1 MTEAE
6 RVKKV
11 LKISMEMLAYGIK
24 IEDTKETTSF
34 LGLPENYKV
43 YFSIP
48 ETSTVYDD
56 NKDAEFNAKLKTT
69 DGLTEIA
76 KKLIID
82 MFMCSDDSDIVTP
95 EDLSDFIKFYVKVRS
110 GETWTK
116 EQSDEAVKDTCEQI
130 EVGINKLK
138 AQNDYKEV

>member
-1 MTEAE
+1 MTDSE
-6 RVKKV
+6 RMTKV
-11 LKISMEMLAYGIK
+11 FKISMEMLAYGIK
-24 IEDTKETTSF
+24 IEDAKETTSF
-34 LGLPENYKV
+34 LGLPENCKV

-95 EDLSDFIKFYVKVRS
+95 EDLSNFIKFYVKVRG

-116 EQSDEAVKDTCEQI
+116 EQSDEAVKEVNEQI
-130 EVGINKLK
+130 DVAIDKLK
-138 AQNDYKEV
+138 FQNDYKEV

>member
-1 MTEAE
+1 MTDSE
-6 RVKKV
+6 RITKV

-24 IEDTKETTSF
+24 IEDTKETTDF

-56 NKDAEFNAKLKTT
+56 NKDEEFNAKLKTT

-82 MFMCSDDSDIVTP
+82 MFMCGDDSDIVTP
-95 EDLSDFIKFYVKVRS
+95 EDLSNFIKFYVKVRS

-116 EQSDEAVKDTCEQI
+116 KQSDEAVKDTCEQI

>member
-1 MTEAE
+1 MTDSE
-6 RVKKV
+6 RITKV

-48 ETSTVYDD
+48 ETSTMYDD
-56 NKDAEFNAKLKTT
+56 NEDAEFNAKLKTT

-76 KKLIID
+76 KQLIIET
-82 MFMCSDDSDIVTP
+82 FMCGGDSDMVTS
-95 EDLSDFIKFYVKVRS
+95 EDLSSFIKFYVKVRS

-116 EQSDEAVKDTCEQI
+116 EQSDEAVKEANKQI
-130 EVGINKLK
+130 EAGINKLK
-138 AQNDYKEV
+138 AQNGYKEV

>member
-1 MTEAE
+1 MTDSE
-6 RVKKV
+6 RITKV

-24 IEDTKETTSF
+24 IEDAKETTSF

-48 ETSTVYDD
+48 ETSTVYND
-56 NKDAEFNAKLKTT
+56 NKDEEFNAKLKTT

-82 MFMCSDDSDIVTP
+82 MFMCSNDSDIVTP
-95 EDLSDFIKFYVKVRS
+95 EDLSSFIKFYVKVRS

-116 EQSDEAVKDTCEQI
+116 EQSNEAVKEVNKQI
-130 EVGINKLK
+130 DVAINKLK
-138 AQNDYKEV
+138 SQNDYKEV

>member
-1 MTEAE
+1 MTDSE
-6 RVKKV
+6 RMTKV
-11 LKISMEMLAYGIK
+11 FKISMEMLAYGIK
-24 IEDTKETTSF
+24 IEDAKETTSF
-34 LGLPENYKV
+34 LGLPENCKV

-82 MFMCSDDSDIVTP
+82 MFMCSDDSDIVKTTSRRKIFWRICLQ
-95 EDLSDFIKFYVKVRS
+95 EHTIKIRFRQKAII
-110 GETWTK
+110 TK
-116 EQSDEAVKDTCEQI
+116 NA
-130 EVGINKLK
+130 LK
-138 AQNDYKEV
+138 FA